1 MAALWSGQKPADMSG
16 STTSPSIHEEAQN
29 KHQHTV
35 SRTEAKRKVD
45 IVFRPTWQHNK
56 TAAPGLCVGGTF
68 NQHNR
73 AHCVAVTWTP
83 ACVICYNS
91 VSVKMLGDSKLFR
104 NKYQPLDFSF
114 QLISI
119 ISDMKVQTETSLG
132 STLATK
138 PSVSDNNDNDSLF
151 CAGFRMNCS
160 VCFFLRWCCWMR
172 LLTFCKTGH
181 WEWNTDDSYQ
191 VLYWYQRPKDGSDA
205 YCFTFAGVD

>member
-1 MAALWSGQKPADMSG
+1 MSG
-16 STTSPSIHEEAQN
+16 STTSPSIHEEAPN
-29 KHQHTV
+29 KTSTHCFTYR
-35 SRTEAKRKVD
+35 SKKKG
-45 IVFRPTWQHNK
+45 IFVFRPTWHHNK

-73 AHCVAVTWTP
+73 AYCVAVTWTS

-119 ISDMKVQTETSLG
+119 ISDIKVQTETSLG
-132 STLATK
+132 STSATK

-151 CAGFRMNCS
+151 CAGLMNCS
-160 VCFFLRWCCWMR
+160 VCFF
-172 LLTFCKTGH
+172 
-181 WEWNTDDSYQ
+181 
-191 VLYWYQRPKDGSDA
+191 
-205 YCFTFAGVD
+205 